1 MGLSR
6 AIDYKESS
14 KLIIE
19 SPFVVV
25 FHYAYL
31 LLFPICNG
39 LLVENLRFFAVLL
52 TPVSFEALARE
63 LLRDLGYE
71 NWYQKLESL
80 GYRVVKTASLC

>member
-1 MGLSR
+1 MPIFYCFR
-6 AIDYKESS
+6 YVTVYWS
-14 KLIIE
+14 K
-19 SPFVVV
+19 
-25 FHYAYL
+25 
-31 LLFPICNG
+31 IC
-39 LLVENLRFFAVLL
+39 VFFAVLL